1 MLTFEICILTFVSFS
16 WQGLK
21 IVRMVWIELILQKCF
36 SYNFGWTALL
46 DTRKSLFNFPCI
58 TGPTKPTQLPPELPP
73 NTHGDQQQQA
83 QLPKHSAKPLL
94 LPPPRADTGLPPG
107 SLGPLGSHT
116 MPMDKS
122 PSSRSYKG
130 HTTSASSHHPK
141 LPPLRQDS
149 QTLFYAPDYSR
160 KSSAPPFL
168 PPSTAR

>member
-1 MLTFEICILTFVSFS
+1 MH
-16 WQGLK
+16 
-21 IVRMVWIELILQKCF
+21 
-36 SYNFGWTALL
+36 
-46 DTRKSLFNFPCI
+46 SLFKHRYSFDSNQLRRYALFFSALANI
-58 TGPTKPTQLPPELPP
+58 WHTKHANIISSFYLFIGPTKPTQLPPELPP

-107 SLGPLGSHT
+107 SLGPLGSQT